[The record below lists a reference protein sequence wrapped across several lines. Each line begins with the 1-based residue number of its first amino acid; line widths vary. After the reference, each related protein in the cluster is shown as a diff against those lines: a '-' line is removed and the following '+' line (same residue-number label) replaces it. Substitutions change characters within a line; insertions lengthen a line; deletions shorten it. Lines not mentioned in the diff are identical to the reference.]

1 MRIWGTKGFP
11 NGSAV
16 KNPPA
21 MQELQEM
28 WVRFLSQEDPL
39 EGGTAANSSILA
51 YRIFL
56 NLFFQ

>member
-28 WVRFLSQEDPL
+28 WVQFLSQEDSL
-39 EGGTAANSSILA
+39 ERGTAANSSILA
-51 YRIFL
+51 
-56 NLFFQ
+56 